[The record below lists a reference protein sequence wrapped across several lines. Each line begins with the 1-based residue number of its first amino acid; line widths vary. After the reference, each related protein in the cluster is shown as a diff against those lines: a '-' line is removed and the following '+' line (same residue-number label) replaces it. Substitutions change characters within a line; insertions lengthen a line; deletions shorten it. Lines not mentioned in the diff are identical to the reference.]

1 MLLDSVLNSGSAK
14 NGRKKKKKDGEGA
27 RGAFERQLLVGR
39 MGFSA
44 LCCRVKTTV
53 YNLHFRKDSSSFR
66 EKAEMV

>member
-1 MLLDSVLNSGSAK
+1 M
-14 NGRKKKKKDGEGA
+14 

-44 LCCRVKTTV
+44 LCCQVKTTV